1 MYSKSVLLKPLP
13 WTEKL
18 AELRD
23 KITALTGYRFNIVIG
38 NQYRSGEDSIGWHSD
53 NESSMGLDPAI
64 ASLSPFLSLW
74 DNPIALTLTG
84 LWFPLFDYKI

>member
-1 MYSKSVLLKPLP
+1 
-13 WTEKL
+13 
-18 AELRD
+18 
-23 KITALTGYRFNIVIG
+23 
-38 NQYRSGEDSIGWHSD
+38 
-53 NESSMGLDPAI
+53 MGLDPAI